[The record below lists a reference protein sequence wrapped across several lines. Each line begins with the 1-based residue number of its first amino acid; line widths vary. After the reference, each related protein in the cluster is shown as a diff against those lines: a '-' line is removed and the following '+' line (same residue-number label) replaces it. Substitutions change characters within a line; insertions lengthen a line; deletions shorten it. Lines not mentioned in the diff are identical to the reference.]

1 MNLLKKRKRS
11 RAEKAGIFW
20 GLQKTWK
27 RKRVGKEEED
37 EGGRRRKASTGGMGG
52 MGVGTVEWSENWKSG
67 K

>member
-1 MNLLKKRKRS
+1 M
-11 RAEKAGIFW
+11 GV
-20 GLQKTWK
+20 QKTWK